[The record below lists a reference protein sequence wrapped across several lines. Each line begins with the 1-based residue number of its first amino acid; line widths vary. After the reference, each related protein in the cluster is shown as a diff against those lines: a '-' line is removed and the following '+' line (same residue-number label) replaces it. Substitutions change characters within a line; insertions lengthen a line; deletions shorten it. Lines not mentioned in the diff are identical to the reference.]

1 MWWELSCQALK
12 DNDGD
17 DNKSYTD
24 GYGDDDDSFA
34 DGYGDDDDDND
45 EGNGDE
51 DDGYGDEDDSDRK
64 KATMKTAPTLCQW
77 DAGSPRG

>member
-1 MWWELSCQALK
+1 MRIEVGVIMLLK

-24 GYGDDDDSFA
+24 SYGDD
-34 DGYGDDDDDND
+34 
-45 EGNGDE
+45 
-51 DDGYGDEDDSDRK
+51 DDGYGDEDDRK

>member
-17 DNKSYTD
+17 DNKSCTD
-24 GYGDDDDSFA
+24 SYGDDDDSFD
-34 DGYGDDDDDND
+34 DGYGNDDD
-45 EGNGDE
+45 GN
-51 DDGYGDEDDSDRK
+51 DDGYGDEDDSDGK
-64 KATMKTAPTLCQW
+64 KASMKTAPTLCQW